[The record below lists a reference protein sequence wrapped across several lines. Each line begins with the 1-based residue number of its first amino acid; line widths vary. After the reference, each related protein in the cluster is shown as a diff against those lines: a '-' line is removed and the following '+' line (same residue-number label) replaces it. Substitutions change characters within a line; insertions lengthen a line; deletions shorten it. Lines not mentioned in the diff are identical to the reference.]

1 MDFFSALHFGPLSAL
16 PTIHFNGLDF
26 FSALQL
32 QRFPII
38 SHLKILPYL
47 LRIIVSLSE
56 YEVKNHR
63 SALIIHKS
71 NQYAQCNFTSPRP
84 LNKNHPIYN

>member
-1 MDFFSALHFGPLSAL
+1 MV
-16 PTIHFNGLDF
+16 LDF

-38 SHLKILPYL
+38 THLKILFYL
-47 LRIIVSLSE
+47 LRTMVSLSG

-63 SALIIHKS
+63 SPMKIHKS
-71 NQYAQCNFTSPRP
+71 NQYA
-84 LNKNHPIYN
+84 